1 MKWLCQ
7 LQFQAAFGNLHHTP
21 TKHPQCLQLI
31 AILHETYPLHV
42 LTKDGNVWEFT
53 LPLTFSSLPHKPGM
67 DLILHCWIRNMNN
80 GSFPVVWHISLPAYD
95 HNSTFRLG
103 WQAML
108 TNQHL
113 GFLRGRKKI
122 ILGKVDE
129 QLQVTLTFLIFVHK
143 SNNTFCQLQKQKHH
157 NYNLKKPITRN
168 IAQTCLGAQ
177 HCKMSNKGVGIGQT
191 LDSASRRQSTNSCR

>member
-1 MKWLCQ
+1 MPGSNKHHILQNCRNLLLLKKVPPFLNAKHIKKVRHSKTRKMKWLCQ

-31 AILHETYPLHV
+31 PILHETYPLHV

-53 LPLTFSSLPHKPGM
+53 LLLTFSSLPHKPGM
-67 DLILHCWIRNMNN
+67 DLILYCWIRNMNN
-80 GSFPVVWHISLPAYD
+80 GSFPVVWHINLPAYD

-113 GFLRGRKKI
+113 RFLHGRKET

-129 QLQVTLTFLIFVHK
+129 QLQVTLTFLIFV
-143 SNNTFCQLQKQKHH
+143 
-157 NYNLKKPITRN
+157 
-168 IAQTCLGAQ
+168 
-177 HCKMSNKGVGIGQT
+177 
-191 LDSASRRQSTNSCR
+191 D